1 MANKFDELPKHAS
14 VFLLGRYAFDIDK
27 VKETVG
33 ISVRYDNKNDVTR
46 VYYESR
52 PDLNILFYTAHRS
65 KGLQADYVFII
76 NNKGKKMGFPSKV
89 QNPPLVDMLLENAE
103 QYPYAEERRLFYVAL
118 TRAKRK
124 VYLVT
129 VEGNISSFARDMIN
143 KYGEEMKKEE
153 WSCPLCGGQLKRIK
167 GRYGPFYGC
176 SNYRSIGCRY
186 TRKIRK
192 SNADT

>member
-1 MANKFDELPKHAS
+1 
-14 VFLLGRYAFDIDK
+14 
-27 VKETVG
+27 
-33 ISVRYDNKNDVTR
+33 
-46 VYYESR
+46 
-52 PDLNILFYTAHRS
+52 
-65 KGLQADYVFII
+65 
-76 NNKGKKMGFPSKV
+76 
-89 QNPPLVDMLLENAE
+89 MLLENAE